1 MLGEVLE
8 TQEHSQ
14 SLLSYAA
21 HVPVKGWVFDKSL
34 TACESPE
41 WIQPVLGPFKSLNL
55 NDGIAD
61 TYSLPWVLF

>member
-14 SLLSYAA
+14 SLLSYA
-21 HVPVKGWVFDKSL
+21 HVPVKGWVFDKCL

-61 TYSLPWVLF
+61 TYSLP